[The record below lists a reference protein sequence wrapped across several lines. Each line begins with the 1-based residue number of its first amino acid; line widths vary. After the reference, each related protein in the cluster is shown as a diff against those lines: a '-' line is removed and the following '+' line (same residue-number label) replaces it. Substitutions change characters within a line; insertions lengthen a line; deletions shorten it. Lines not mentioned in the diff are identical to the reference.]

1 MTMYYH
7 TEQDDGGEMK
17 ILYILHGE
25 PDGTMENFTREQ
37 EKSSQVAVFD
47 LRVDKNYALL
57 MDMIETSDKVISW

>member
-1 MTMYYH
+1 
-7 TEQDDGGEMK
+7 MK